1 MISPKGPIVKNLIKL
16 GYNFLVA
23 IEAISQ
29 NITRAFLTSL
39 GIVFGVAS
47 VIAMIAIGQGAQQEI
62 LEQLKLLGTNNIIV
76 EPVMEQEEG
85 SVDEEE
91 SQKNIEKTRFSPG
104 LTLSDAQS
112 IASVIPQV
120 QFVSPEII
128 IESLTIRSGLKRTVK
143 LVGVNRHY
151 FETSDFDLAG
161 GNLFTDY
168 QVKNSVPVC
177 VIGHGIKSRFF
188 PKEEALGKRIKCGKL
203 WLTVVGVLKERKMST
218 QDIQH
223 LGIRDVNMD
232 IYAPITTVLL
242 RYKNR
247 ALVTK
252 DEILRNSRRRG
263 RNVRTEEE
271 KNYHQLDRLIVQI
284 KDSKYSSPV
293 ADIISRMLTRRHN
306 EIVDFQVIIPE
317 VLLQQERRTKT
328 IFNIVLSC
336 IASISLIVGGI
347 GIMNIMLASVLE
359 RIKEIGIR
367 MAVGATPKDILLQF
381 ISEAVIISLT
391 GGIVGIILG
400 ILLSYVIETATGI
413 LTIVSAFSVI
423 ISFVVAITVGLI
435 FGINPARKAAQQDPI
450 VSLRYE

>member
-1 MISPKGPIVKNLIKL
+1 MKNLIKL